1 MIKRKITTR
10 IILDGRV
17 DNTYTQMRRVY
28 TDDQGE
34 YVNCDRNK
42 YHIVDDSFDI
52 VYTTGRA
59 FTFAEVFKG
68 MI

>member
-10 IILDGRV
+10 VILDGVV
-17 DNTYTQMRRVY
+17 DKTFTQMRRVY

-34 YVNCDRNK
+34 YVNCDQNK
-42 YHIVDDSFDI
+42 YHIVNDSFDI